1 MRKPAFC
8 ICENKDADQ
17 LRRNREA
24 DQRLCFR
31 YMDSN
36 FKPQAIFC
44 VCTDRFVSDLVRNP
58 EDGFSHKEAH
68 FIEGCGV
75 PTFEA
80 CPEKTCDTNSGLW
93 TWPQL
98 S

>member
-1 MRKPAFC
+1 MARGLKFQIKVVEGLYCPYS
-8 ICENKDADQ
+8 ENKCADQ
-17 LRRNREA
+17 
-24 DQRLCFR
+24 

-80 CPEKTCDTNSGLW
+80 CQEKTCDTNSGLSI
-93 TWPQL
+93 WPKL
-98 S
+98 SSA